1 MATAVANAPGT
12 SAGKVERAAAITE
25 LRGMI
30 KGASALVFMD
40 TKGLDSVETFELRK
54 AMRPTSSRL
63 KVVKNRLMK
72 IACREEKVE
81 GADGWLKDNTAV
93 AFVSDDAVAAVKA
106 LTTYAGEHDKL
117 KLKGGMV
124 DGKPIDVSG
133 LKALALLPGR
143 RELLTMMATTMKSP
157 LARGA
162 RDFKAVFQKM
172 AVLLAEAAKKAPQS

>member
-1 MATAVANAPGT
+1 MATT
-12 SAGKVERAAAITE
+12 TLSAGKTERAAAITE

-54 AMRPTSSRL
+54 AMRPTDSRL

-72 IACREEKVE
+72 IACREEQVS

-93 AFVSDDAVAAVKA
+93 AFVADDAVSALKA
-106 LTTYAGEHDKL
+106 LTAYAAGHDKL
-117 KLKGGMV
+117 KLKGGLV
-124 DGKPIDVSG
+124 DGKALALDE
-133 LKALALLPGR
+133 LKALATLPGK

-157 LARGA
+157 IARGA
-162 RDFKAVFQKM
+162 RDFKSVFQKM
-172 AVLLAEAAKKAPQS
+172 ALLLAEAAKKAPKS

>member
-1 MATAVANAPGT
+1 MAETVTNGL
-12 SAGKVERAAAITE
+12 SAGKAERAAAITE

-30 KGASALVFMD
+30 KGSSALVFMD

-72 IACREEKVE
+72 IACREEKVA

-93 AFVSDDAVAAVKA
+93 AFVADDAVAALKA
-106 LTTYAGEHDKL
+106 LTTYATDHEKL
-117 KLKGGMV
+117 KLKGGLV
-124 DGKPIDVSG
+124 DGRPLDLAE
-133 LKALALLPGR
+133 LKALAKLPGR

-157 LARGA
+157 IARGA
-162 RDFKAVFQKM
+162 RDFKSVFQKM
-172 AVLLAEAAKKAPQS
+172 AILLAEAAKKAPQS

>member
-1 MATAVANAPGT
+1 MATAGL
-12 SAGKVERAAAITE
+12 SAGKTERAAAITE

-72 IACREEKVE
+72 IACREEKVQ

-93 AFVSDDAVAAVKA
+93 AFVADDAVAALKA
-106 LTTYAGEHDKL
+106 LTTYAGEHEKL
-117 KLKGGMV
+117 KLKGGLM
-124 DGKPIDVSG
+124 DGKVLELAE
-133 LKALALLPGR
+133 LKALATLPSR
-143 RELLTMMATTMKSP
+143 RELLAKAAVTLKAP

-162 RDFKAVFQKM
+162 RDFKSVFQKM
-172 AVLLAEAAKKAPQS
+172 AILLAEAAKKAPQS